1 MQTAFQP
8 SQQDLM
14 EFGFHDFVNDSN
26 FDQFAELLRGEN
38 ADRMENYY
46 PNCDSEIIFSSGWI
60 GNHGDAAV
68 PGDMF
73 ELNGIS
79 TNSDPNSIVDSFRPF
94 CEDIGVDEID
104 NGDDEY
110 SSETAMPTPAKAKG
124 NDRSKTLIS
133 ERRRRG
139 SMKEKLYALRSLVP
153 NITKMDKAS
162 IIGDAVLYVQQLQAQ
177 AKNLKAEI
185 AGLESSLKRGAARF
199 QAGGENPKKLH
210 VLDNNYPICRKI
222 EQMDVFQVGEG
233 EFYVR
238 LVCNKGGGV
247 AVSLHRALE
256 SLTPFDIQNS
266 NLTTTNDKFGLTFTI
281 SVSSTTTAFFICE
294 MLTLL
299 DSTVTYHNSSLTLWS
314 YNKQVRE
321 CGEQMSLTSLKLWV
335 TGALLKQGFEFKAL

>member
-38 ADRMENYY
+38 ADQMENYY

-60 GNHGDAAV
+60 GNHGNAAV

-94 CEDIGVDEID
+94 REDIGVDEID

-110 SSETAMPTPAKAKG
+110 SSETAMPKPAKATG

-177 AKNLKAEI
+177 AKNLKAEMQ
-185 AGLESSLKRGAARF
+185 GLNHGCVSS
-199 QAGGENPKKLH
+199 GGRR
-210 VLDNNYPICRKI
+210 VLCEISVQQGR
-222 EQMDVFQVGEG
+222 
-233 EFYVR
+233 R
-238 LVCNKGGGV
+238 SGGIPSQSPRV
-247 AVSLHRALE
+247 PHA
-256 SLTPFDIQNS
+256 FDIQNS
-266 NLTTTNDKFGLTFTI
+266 NLTATNDKFGLTFTI
-281 SVSSTTTAFFICE
+281 SVR
-294 MLTLL
+294 
-299 DSTVTYHNSSLTLWS
+299 D
-314 YNKQVRE
+314 

>member
-1 MQTAFQP
+1 MQSVLQP

-26 FDQFAELLRGEN
+26 FDQFAELLHGEN
-38 ADRMENYY
+38 ADQMENYY
-46 PNCDSEIIFSSGWI
+46 PNCDSEIIFSNGWI
-60 GNHGDAAV
+60 DNHGDAAV

-79 TNSDPNSIVDSFRPF
+79 TNSDPNSIIDSFGTF
-94 CEDIGVDEID
+94 CGDVGVDEID
-104 NGDDEY
+104 NGDEY
-110 SSETAMPTPAKAKG
+110 SSETATPKPAKAKG

-162 IIGDAVLYVQQLQAQ
+162 IIGDAVLYVQQLQVQ
-177 AKNLKAEI
+177 ARNLKAEI

-199 QAGGENPKKLH
+199 QGGGENPKKLH

-247 AVSLHRALE
+247 AASLHRALE
-256 SLTPFDIQNS
+256 SLTPFDIQSS
-266 NLTTTNDKFGLTFTI
+266 NLSTANDKFALTFTI
-281 SVSSTTTAFFICE
+281 
-294 MLTLL
+294 
-299 DSTVTYHNSSLTLWS
+299 N
-314 YNKQVRE
+314 VRE
-321 CGEQMSLTSLKLWV
+321 CGEQMNLTSLKLWV
-335 TGALLKQGFEFKAL
+335 TGALLKQGFEFKTL